1 MSDEIVIQFGEEVT
15 YRRQVIQIRTN
26 ERKQKRF
33 VCLKEYSHCVLMFM
47 VDHVCFSHMDSD
59 VCRNAILSP
68 LSLIP
73 CRIFNVTELNVLEG
87 SGEMKVFFNSAF
99 SHTLC
104 ERILKFSGPGK
115 CFIHYNSAMLCD
127 PDDSWHN
134 CCFHPF
140 LQLACLLR
148 QREHGSNYLLS
159 TQW

>member
-1 MSDEIVIQFGEEVT
+1 MPKGVLSLCVNVYG
-15 YRRQVIQIRTN
+15 RS
-26 ERKQKRF
+26 
-33 VCLKEYSHCVLMFM
+33 CLFLSHNV
-47 VDHVCFSHMDSD
+47 DSD
-59 VCRNAILSP
+59 VCWNAILSP

-127 PDDSWHN
+127 PDDSWYNIN